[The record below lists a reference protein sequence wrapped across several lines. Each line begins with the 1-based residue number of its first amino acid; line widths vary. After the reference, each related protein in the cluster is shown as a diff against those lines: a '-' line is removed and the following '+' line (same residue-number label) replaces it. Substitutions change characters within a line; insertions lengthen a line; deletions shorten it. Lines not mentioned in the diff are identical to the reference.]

1 MPRQHVL
8 EPPAGWAWWWPSQ
21 SSVRAII
28 MPNRLEA
35 QEHVAEASTMSQV
48 NKSATF
54 SLSFSATWLSPS
66 SHRVTAKSYTDLRRM
81 ELERGKKCA
90 DVQMLVPSHAR
101 KTQLISQAARTCEN
115 TDFTTWFPDCGQ
127 TLPWGG
133 ARPVSIRH
141 FFFVKPSFLLYDGNW
156 HCLTWSMAPLCSIFA
171 AVGSFEAL
179 PGVSSGPLWVLRDSE
194 PPGVARNAAKT
205 LGSLKSL
212 TLKFKAL
219 VLHNLDWAESAS
231 KVICNHWDYLYLFVS
246 ICGNR
251 FVFFDR
257 DALRPSRRLRLTPGR
272 TCWLRRARTQA
283 RRTEVLPDAGFRF
296 LPGLSA
302 QLWDSHLPT
311 FAYSLFFSFKC

>member
-1 MPRQHVL
+1 MCR
-8 EPPAGWAWWWPSQ
+8 
-21 SSVRAII
+21 
-28 MPNRLEA
+28 
-35 QEHVAEASTMSQV
+35 
-48 NKSATF
+48 
-54 SLSFSATWLSPS
+54 
-66 SHRVTAKSYTDLRRM
+66 
-81 ELERGKKCA
+81 CA
-90 DVQMLVPSHAR
+90 DAR
-101 KTQLISQAARTCEN
+101 AEPCQKTQLISQAARTCEN

-141 FFFVKPSFLLYDGNW
+141 FFFCETSFLLYDGNW

-251 FVFFDR
+251 LFSSIVMLWDLQGGYGWLQDEHVDWDARAHKREELRFCLMQDFVFFPD
-257 DALRPSRRLRLTPGR
+257 SR
-272 TCWLRRARTQA
+272 
-283 RRTEVLPDAGFRF
+283 
-296 LPGLSA
+296 LSCETHIC
-302 QLWDSHLPT
+302 LHLPT
-311 FAYSLFFSFKC
+311 ACFSPSNARSNQRREICSCFIDEAVASALFWSVQ